1 MLVYRKQSLGMQE
14 FSQLIQYLLAEN
26 SIDIIARDFNYDLL
40 KVTEKKLLDIFAD
53 NVHIVIKPTHIF
65 GLLTGHVY
73 IKKSLMEEFS
83 TNLFV
88 ENIIFQIMML

>member
-40 KVTEKKLLDIFAD
+40 KVTEKNF
-53 NVHIVIKPTHIF
+53 
-65 GLLTGHVY
+65 
-73 IKKSLMEEFS
+73 
-83 TNLFV
+83 
-88 ENIIFQIMML
+88 